1 MSFATSILSKG
12 VIMKL
17 AKCAMLLALALPQLA
32 MAHEAGDFFMR
43 AGSATVRPTEGS
55 DNVLGMGELSASND
69 TQLGLTF
76 TYMATDNIG
85 VELLAATPFRHK
97 VGLGPTGTLATVR
110 QLPPTLMAQYY
121 FFDSKSKAR
130 PYVGVGV
137 NYTTFYN
144 ADFNQ
149 TGRDAGLTDLSVKDS
164 WGVAGQVGLDYQINR
179 DWMLNASVWYMD
191 IDTEVKFKAGGEQQN
206 INMRIDP
213 WVFFFGAG
221 YRF

>member
-1 MSFATSILSKG
+1 
-12 VIMKL
+12 MKL

-32 MAHEAGDFFMR
+32 LAHQAGDFFIR
-43 AGSATVRPTEGS
+43 AGSATVRPNEGS
-55 DNVLGMGELSASND
+55 DNVLGMGGFSASND

-121 FFDSKSKAR
+121 FFDSQSKAR
-130 PYVGVGV
+130 PYVGVGI
-137 NYTTFYN
+137 NYTTFYD
-144 ADFNQ
+144 ATFNQ
-149 TGRDAGLTDLSVKDS
+149 TGRDAGLSDLSVKDS
-164 WGVAGQVGLDYQINR
+164 WGIAGQVGLDYQINC
-179 DWMLNASVWYMD
+179 DWLLNASLWYMD
-191 IDTEVKFKAGGEQQN
+191 IDTNVKFKSGDQQQN
-206 INMRIDP
+206 IHMRVDP

>member
-1 MSFATSILSKG
+1 
-12 VIMKL
+12 
-17 AKCAMLLALALPQLA
+17 
-32 MAHEAGDFFMR
+32 MR

-55 DNVLGMGELSASND
+55 DNVLGMGGFDVSNN

-97 VGLGPTGTLATVR
+97 VGLGATGTLATVR

-121 FFDSKSKAR
+121 FFDSQSKVR
-130 PYVGVGV
+130 PYVGVGI
-137 NYTTFYN
+137 NYTTFFDTDLNQN
-144 ADFNQ
+144 A
-149 TGRDAGLTDLSVKDS
+149 RDKGLSDLSVKDS

-179 DWMLNASVWYMD
+179 DWMLNASLWYMD
-191 IDTEVKFKAGGEQQN
+191 IDTEVKFKAGGKQQN
-206 INMRIDP
+206 IDTRIDP
-213 WVFFFGAG
+213 FVFFFGAG

>member
-1 MSFATSILSKG
+1 
-12 VIMKL
+12 MKRT
-17 AKCAMLLALALPQLA
+17 ALAAAIALLLPGMALA
-32 MAHEAGDFFMR
+32 HQAGDFFMR

-55 DNVLGMGELSASND
+55 DNVLGLGGFDVSNN

-97 VGLGPTGTLATVR
+97 VGLAATGTLATVR

-121 FFDSKSKAR
+121 FFDSRSAVR
-130 PYVGVGV
+130 PYVGVGI
-137 NYTTFYN
+137 NYTTFFDS
-144 ADFNQ
+144 DFNQ
-149 TGRDAGLTDLSVKDS
+149 TGRDAGLSDLSVKDS

-179 DWMLNASVWYMD
+179 DWMLNASLWYMD
-191 IDTEVKFKAGGEQQN
+191 IDTEVKFKANGQQQN
-206 INMRIDP
+206 INTRIDP

>member
-1 MSFATSILSKG
+1 
-12 VIMKL
+12 MKL
-17 AKCAMLLALALPQLA
+17 TKCALLLAMALPQLA
-32 MAHEAGDFFMR
+32 LAHEAGDFFMR

-55 DNVLGMGELSASND
+55 DDVLGMGGFDVSNN

-97 VGLGPTGTLATVR
+97 VGLASTGTLATVR

-121 FFDSKSKAR
+121 FFDSRSKVR

-137 NYTTFYN
+137 NYTTFYD

-149 TGRDAGLTDLSVKDS
+149 TGRDAGLSDLSVKDS

-179 DWMLNASVWYMD
+179 DWMLNASLWYMD
-191 IDTEVKFKAGGEQQN
+191 IDTEVKFKANGQKQN
-206 INMRIDP
+206 IDTRIDP